1 MNQSKYRTMNLP
13 ADVVEALTVWRQAY
27 GVAKGRNVSYG
38 EIMRGLMDGI
48 RTLEPDVAAVMDV
61 MLGANPEL
69 EKKMNPK
76 R

>member
-13 ADVVEALTVWRQAY
+13 EDVVEALTVWRQAY

-38 EIMRGLMDGI
+38 EIIRGLLEGI
-48 RTLEPDVAAVMDV
+48 RTLEPDVAAAMDA

-69 EKKMNPK
+69 EKKMNLK

>member
-1 MNQSKYRTMNLP
+1 MNLP